1 MKAIIWTK
9 YGPPEVLQL
18 REIEKPVP
26 KDNEILVKIQAT
38 TVTAGDCEQRAL
50 KVQFRYTLLMRAY
63 IGFRKPTRITI
74 LGMELAGEIEE
85 VGKDVS
91 KFKIGDEI
99 IITLSDGH
107 KNNAYVCEITGM
119 KVKGHHYVRLIKII
133 KQYFGVCHFLCF

>member
-18 REIEKPVP
+18 REIEKPAP

-50 KVQFRYTLLMRAY
+50 KVQFRYYLLMRAY
-63 IGFRKPTRITI
+63 IGFRRPTRITI

-85 VGKDVS
+85 VGKDVL

-99 IITLSDGH
+99 F
-107 KNNAYVCEITGM
+107 
-119 KVKGHHYVRLIKII
+119 R
-133 KQYFGVCHFLCF
+133 